1 MTRSQTWRPGI
12 GSLVVLIHGM
22 LAVAAWRA
30 GLDQPQSSPPH
41 QPALRV
47 HLLTGVA
54 SRVQPPHRHL
64 PGLPTVAAPAWPP
77 LTVPSLQLAVP
88 AVTDAAA
95 TATATATAASA
106 TAPAPAPTPA
116 PAQTEPNPVAPSPA
130 RASTPP
136 HLAAAPAGIDQSLR
150 AARADHRHCA
160 PAPYPP
166 ALRERGIEGA
176 VTLQVRVDTQGNAA
190 DVRVMSGSGFRL
202 FDEAALRQV
211 RSCRFHPAMRG
222 DAAHESW
229 VEFPVRFA
237 LHSG

>member
-30 GLDQPQSSPPH
+30 GLDQPQSSPPY

-54 SRVQPPHRHL
+54 SRVQPPHPPL
-64 PGLPTVAAPAWPP
+64 PGLPTVAAPAWQP
-77 LTVPSLQLAVP
+77 LTVPSLQLALP
-88 AVTDAAA
+88 AVPQAA
-95 TATATATAASA
+95 TAAVASA
-106 TAPAPAPTPA
+106 AADA
-116 PAQTEPNPVAPSPA
+116 PAQPEANPVAPSPA

-136 HLAAAPAGIDQSLR
+136 HLAAAPADLARSLR
-150 AARADHRHCA
+150 AAQADHRHCA

-176 VTLQVRVDTQGNAA
+176 VTVRVRVDTQGHAA

-211 RSCRFHPAMRG
+211 RSCRFQPAMRG